1 MIILLRWLA
10 DFAWIAYAAC
20 ALGVLTYV
28 IRALAAQRRMSSTLT
43 GFEREMAVAHILR
56 LWRVAATFLLVGIAL
71 FAAQLYLLPRVLP
84 DVLVVPT
91 PTPRAGL
98 ETATPTPAVT
108 VASDMGLLP
117 LATSTPTPEPSP
129 TPEGATPEPTV
140 PPLPAPTYP
149 LYARIGNVAELLGYD
164 LSSTEVVVGQP
175 IRLTLYWR
183 ALGGAGIADYWV
195 FTHLVPPD
203 LSRIVA
209 QHDGRPA
216 GGTRPTTIWV
226 TGEIVVDEHELAFV
240 TADYSGV
247 AQLAVG
253 IYVPDVG
260 RVPVE
265 GGGDY
270 ILLPT
275 PLNVT
280 AP

>member
-20 ALGVLTYV
+20 ALGALTYMV
-28 IRALAAQRRMSSTLT
+28 RALAAQRQMSSTLT
-43 GFEREMAVAHILR
+43 GFERETAVAHILR
-56 LWRVAATFLLVGIAL
+56 LWRIAATFLLVGIAL
-71 FAAQLYLLPRVLP
+71 FAAQIYLVPRVLP
-84 DVLVVPT
+84 DMAVVST

-98 ETATPTPAVT
+98 ETATPTPT
-108 VASDMGLLP
+108 VATASGIGLVP
-117 LATSTPTPEPSP
+117 LATSTPTSEPPP
-129 TPEGATPEPTV
+129 TPEGATPEPTA

-149 LYARIGNVAELLGYD
+149 LYARIGNVAEFLGYD
-164 LSSTEVVVGQP
+164 LASTEIVVGQP
-175 IRLTLYWR
+175 VRLTLYWR

-209 QHDGRPA
+209 QHDSRPA

-226 TGEIVVDEHELAFV
+226 TGEIIVDEHNLTFAA
-240 TADYSGV
+240 TDYTGV
-247 AQLAVG
+247 AQIAVG
-253 IYVPDVG
+253 IYVPDQG

-275 PLNVT
+275 PLNVV